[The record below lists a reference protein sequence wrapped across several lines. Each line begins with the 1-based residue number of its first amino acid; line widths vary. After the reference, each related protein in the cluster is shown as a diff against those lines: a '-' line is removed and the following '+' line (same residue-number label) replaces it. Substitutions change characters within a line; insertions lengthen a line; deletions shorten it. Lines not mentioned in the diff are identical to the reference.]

1 MNTPNGIPASV
12 SPGSV
17 SAEERDRHT
26 SVLLDEQIEE
36 ALRITPEVS
45 VPVPPDVTATPEWVA
60 NTRIIWER
68 RRLLFRVAAISLLL
82 SLLFAF
88 TLPKRYKSSAQI
100 MPPSNPSMGTAM
112 LAALAGRALGGMNG
126 LGSLAGS
133 LLGGNNSTAL
143 FVDLLRSGTVVGHLM
158 DRFQLQSVYHK
169 RYRVDTAKYLARH
182 TTITDDK
189 KSGVITITVED
200 TDPRRARDLAQG
212 YLDELNLLVNRT
224 STSSAHQE
232 RVFIEKRLQKVKV
245 DLELAQQQMSEF
257 SSTHTTVDIKEQTRA
272 MVDAASRLQAQMI
285 LEQANLDSLRQIY
298 GDGNVRVRATQ
309 ARIGALQGQLS
320 KISGSSAPLA
330 TDPPT
335 ESGDDR
341 STAKAYELYPPL
353 RQLPRLAVPYA
364 NLYRQVQVQET
375 LFELL
380 TQQYELARIQE
391 AKDVP
396 VVSVIDAPGIPEKK
410 SFPPRL
416 LLALL
421 LTFVSTSV
429 AAALLLAWQR
439 WSHIS
444 SSDPRK
450 VLAHQIYSTLSAT
463 WKWRKPQ
470 AGAAS

>member
-1 MNTPNGIPASV
+1 
-12 SPGSV
+12 
-17 SAEERDRHT
+17 
-26 SVLLDEQIEE
+26 VLLDETPPQI
-36 ALRITPEVS
+36 S
-45 VPVPPDVTATPEWVA
+45 VPVTPDVTATPEWVA
-60 NTRIIWER
+60 NASVLWER
-68 RRLLFRVAAISLLL
+68 RRLLLRIAAISLLL
-82 SLLFAF
+82 SLLIAFA
-88 TLPKRYKSSAQI
+88 LPKQYKSSAQI

-126 LGSLAGS
+126 ISSLAGS

-143 FVDLLRSGTVVGHLM
+143 FVDLLRSGTVSGHLM
-158 DRFQLQSVYHK
+158 DRFHLQSVYHK
-169 RYRVDTAKYLARH
+169 RYRVDTAKHLARN

-212 YLDELNLLVNRT
+212 YLDELNFLLNRT

-232 RVFIEKRLQKVKV
+232 RVFIEKRLQKVKD
-245 DLELAQQQMSEF
+245 DLEVAQQQMSEF
-257 SSTHTTVDIKEQTRA
+257 SSTHGTVDIKEQGRA
-272 MVDAASRLQAQMI
+272 MVEAASRLQAQMI

-309 ARIGALQGQLS
+309 ARIAELRGQLA
-320 KISGSSAPLA
+320 KISGSSAPLPLSA
-330 TDPPT
+330 TN
-335 ESGDDR
+335 GADDEHAT
-341 STAKAYELYPPL
+341 SNGGNDLYPPL

-375 LFELL
+375 VFELL

-396 VVSVIDAPGIPEKK
+396 VVSVIDSPGVPEKK

-416 LLALL
+416 LLSLL
-421 LTFVSTSV
+421 LTFVATSV

-439 WSHIS
+439 WLQIS
-444 SSDPRK
+444 LSDPRK
-450 VLAHQIYSTLSAT
+450 VFVHQVYSTLLAT
-463 WKWRKPQ
+463 LKRRRPQ
-470 AGAAS
+470 AGAVS